1 MANTRSASG
10 AAAVLK
16 PAAHWVSARMS
27 ALPTSC
33 CLLAEAETPPELD
46 EPQDLQEPSE
56 TVVVAHIEADVPP
69 RDETELPAQALLL
82 VPPAIHV
89 PHQPSLI
96 ARAEAADEVP
106 LDEIAVDDVTTD
118 DTTDVTTNEESEI
131 AHLVAREDES
141 ETDDRATDRTAAA
154 RVTGADLVMAPRY
167 RLAELKRERRRV
179 ADMQEV
185 LQNLHTFLTQEAARN
200 RARQRRQRIASAA
213 AVLAGLVLL
222 AGVWTIA
229 LHTQERPM
237 MPTQQAT
244 SGPGGEATCL
254 GASCGTLDVSMF
266 GAAAA
271 IDPAR
276 SAIAPAPPPVLALMN
291 TDIGEGEGAAADV
304 TATDDALPP
313 RGPPRTA
320 RVAILET
327 LSPSADETVLAA
339 REAAD
344 ILSPLD
350 RAEPIDPSLASTPA
364 DARIDNIEV
373 AAIET
378 VETDATEAADACSEA
393 TCPHP
398 SEAPV
403 GPEMLPSR
411 GAAALTAAL
420 PPSSVLVAED
430 VPDTDADF
438 ADASVTDAESVQS
451 LAVRGLV
458 PGVAPD
464 HAPRAVALAPSSVP
478 AEGPPQTDVDF
489 ADVEFADVESVQSLA
504 VRGLV
509 ADVEPHPALT
519 AQQPTL
525 PDTKAAAPVAA
536 DLTLASETGLVLTY
550 ARDFDPLAAAGRAPP
565 PRATAPRRRPPSL
578 LQPATSGRPAAARAA
593 KAKGLRAKARN
604 AQKQAAPAAVIQP
617 RGLFQFDVSKTP
629 PAASAARTPPAS
641 KALRKGA
648 KAPDSKS

>member
-10 AAAVLK
+10 GAAVLK
-16 PAAHWVSARMS
+16 PAAHWVSVRMS

-33 CLLAEAETPPELD
+33 RLLPEAETPPELD
-46 EPQDLQEPSE
+46 EPQDLQEPSQ
-56 TVVVAHIEADVPP
+56 TVVVAHIEADAPP
-69 RDETELPAQALLL
+69 HDETELPAQALLL
-82 VPPAIHV
+82 VPPAIRV

-237 MPTQQAT
+237 TPTQQAT

-291 TDIGEGEGAAADV
+291 TDIGEGEGTAPADV
-304 TATDDALPP
+304 AATDALPP
-313 RGPPRTA
+313 SGPPRTA

-327 LSPSADETVLAA
+327 LSPSADGTVLAA
-339 REAAD
+339 RETAD
-344 ILSPLD
+344 ILWPVD
-350 RAEPIDPSLASTPA
+350 RPEPIAPSLASTPA
-364 DARIDNIEV
+364 DARIDNVEV

-378 VETDATEAADACSEA
+378 VEADATEAADACSEA
-393 TCPHP
+393 TCPHL
-398 SEAPV
+398 SEAPL

-438 ADASVTDAESVQS
+438 ADASVTNAEPVQS

-464 HAPRAVALAPSSVP
+464 HTPLAVALAPSSVP

-509 ADVEPHPALT
+509 ADVEPDPALT
-519 AQQPTL
+519 AQPTL

-550 ARDFDPLAAAGRAPP
+550 ARDFDPLATAGRAPP

-578 LQPATSGRPAAARAA
+578 LQPATSVRPSAARAA
-593 KAKGLRAKARN
+593 KAKGLRAKARS

>member
-16 PAAHWVSARMS
+16 PAAHWVSVRMS

-33 CLLAEAETPPELD
+33 RLLPEAETPPELD
-46 EPQDLQEPSE
+46 EPQDLQEPSQ
-56 TVVVAHIEADVPP
+56 TVVVAHIEADAPP
-69 RDETELPAQALLL
+69 HDETELPAQALLL
-82 VPPAIHV
+82 VPPAIRV

-118 DTTDVTTNEESEI
+118 DTTDVTTNEESDI

-229 LHTQERPM
+229 IHTQERPM
-237 MPTQQAT
+237 TPTQAAT

-304 TATDDALPP
+304 TATDDTLPP
-313 RGPPRTA
+313 SGPPRTA

-327 LSPSADETVLAA
+327 LSSSADGTVLAA
-339 REAAD
+339 RETAD
-344 ILSPLD
+344 ILWPVD
-350 RAEPIDPSLASTPA
+350 RPEPIAPSLASTPA
-364 DARIDNIEV
+364 DARIDNVEV

-393 TCPHP
+393 TCPHL
-398 SEAPV
+398 SETPV

-420 PPSSVLVAED
+420 PPSSMLVAED

-464 HAPRAVALAPSSVP
+464 HAPLAVALAPSSVP

-509 ADVEPHPALT
+509 ADAEPHPALT
-519 AQQPTL
+519 AQPTL

-550 ARDFDPLAAAGRAPP
+550 ARDFDPLAAAGRALP
-565 PRATAPRRRPPSL
+565 PRATAPRRRPSSL
-578 LQPATSGRPAAARAA
+578 LQPATSVRPSAARAA

-604 AQKQAAPAAVIQP
+604 AQKQATPAAVIQP

-641 KALRKGA
+641 KALRRGA